1 MIITPV
7 DMPLFCS
14 IGTDF
19 MQQIQIVNQDNEPID
34 LTNSIVDMSVFTSFG
49 GGNTIIELT
58 NDDGVVVSG
67 EQGLITLSISRENT
81 ALFPK
86 TGLQTATQFFGNT
99 CTCEGMTLTGLLCFY
114 NLYIT
119 INDDK
124 QQYVSNSVFL
134 LLG

>member
-49 GGNTIIELT
+49 GGNTIAELT
-58 NDDGVVVSG
+58 NDDGVVVSK
-67 EQGLITLSISRENT
+67 
-81 ALFPK
+81 A
-86 TGLQTATQFFGNT
+86 
-99 CTCEGMTLTGLLCFY
+99 
-114 NLYIT
+114 
-119 INDDK
+119 
-124 QQYVSNSVFL
+124 
-134 LLG
+134 

>member
-14 IGTDF
+14 IGSNF
-19 MQQIQIVNQDNEPID
+19 LQQIQIVNESDVPID
-34 LTNSIVDMSVFTSFG
+34 LTGAVVEMTIHSAIG
-49 GGNTIIELT
+49 GGEIAQCDTSVQG
-58 NDDGVVVSG
+58 D
-67 EQGLITLSISRENT
+67 QGLITLSMTRENT
-81 ALFPK
+81 SLLPT
-86 TGLQTATQFFGNT
+86 TGLQTSTQFFGNT
-99 CTCEGMTLTGLLCFY
+99 CTCEGQTLTGLLCFY

-119 INDDK
+119 INDDR